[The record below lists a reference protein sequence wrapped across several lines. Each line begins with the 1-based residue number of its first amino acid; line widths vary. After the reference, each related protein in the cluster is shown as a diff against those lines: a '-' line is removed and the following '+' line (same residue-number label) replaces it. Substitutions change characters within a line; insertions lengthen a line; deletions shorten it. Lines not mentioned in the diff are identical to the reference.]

1 MTFAAQDGHMSEV
14 VHPARKSF
22 EFVTNCR
29 LNPLLTVAR
38 RSLGFV
44 SGLLLLAIQVT
55 AESHPFPNLRHSSNA
70 VIGQE
75 SHSNA
80 QSLDPGKAVER
91 TLKGGETHSY
101 QVRLTLD
108 QFALLVA
115 DQRGIDVAL
124 TLFNP
129 AGIKIREVNSRTGER
144 GVETASLVAKEPGVY
159 GVEVR
164 SIRQTDPASSYQLRL
179 ERLHTASD
187 QDRAINSAEQLISE
201 GGALQARQSKDSL
214 IQAIAKYRESLELLE
229 ATNDQVLKAIVLN
242 RIGKSHYFLGEY
254 QLAVNYHTQALP
266 FARAAGD
273 QQAAASTLHD
283 LGQAY
288 RLIPDNEKALAYL
301 NQALQLW
308 QVIQDRR
315 GEWETLVSVGRHYS
329 QMGEGHKSLSCLDQA
344 LQLSRVLSNPGMELN
359 TLSGLGGSYYT
370 LGEFEKAGEIWKQAL
385 ALATGGG
392 QQGMEMLM
400 LGKLGAAYNA
410 LGDNQEA
417 LNYLNHA
424 LRLARNRGDRVDEA
438 GSLQTIGRVYRS
450 MREPKK
456 SIEFLDQSLV
466 VLKDVNNPPTSVAR
480 AHYNLGKAYTDLG
493 EHQKAIDYLNQ
504 ALLVW
509 KSRKDPIN
517 IAATVRE
524 LARAERGRGNL
535 ETALA
540 QSEAAINLMEWI
552 RTRAG
557 GPELRASYLA
567 IVQNCY
573 ELRVDVLS
581 QLHKRD
587 PSKGYAAAALQTS
600 ESAHARSLLESL
612 VEAGVDIRRGVDP
625 DLLKREQTISAEL
638 GAKATEQVHLLGQK
652 SADSLLTQVSK
663 EIKNLSAQH
672 ELVEAEIRAGSARYA
687 ELIQPQPLSLAE
699 IREQVI
705 DGQTLL
711 LEYFLGEE
719 RSYLWAVTSTSIETY
734 ELPGREVI
742 ETASRKVYELL
753 TARNQ
758 RLRFETP
765 DERRTRI
772 AKADADYPAAA
783 NALSQ
788 MVLGP
793 ATAQLGKD
801 RLLIVSDGA
810 LQYIPFASLPA
821 PGPKGAARNQP
832 LTVNHEVVSL
842 PSASTLA
849 VLRRDVARR
858 KPAAKTITVFA
869 DPVFV
874 GDDPRV
880 MESVSRSRVVPSNTA
895 LASAR
900 RSTTRGAVER
910 SALESGWNGE
920 ALSMARLPFTRRE
933 AEAIKTLVPAAYRD
947 EEVDFAA
954 NLANATSADLSQ
966 YRVVHFATHGF
977 LNSRHPELSG
987 IVLSLVDEKGRDQDG
1002 FLRAHEI
1009 YDLKIP
1015 AELVVLSG
1023 CRTGLGKEIKGEG
1036 LIGLTRAFM
1045 HAGAARVMVSL
1056 WDVNDEATAELMTR
1070 FYSRLLGPEK
1080 VSPAAALRAAQ
1091 VSMAQ
1096 DKRWSSPYFW
1106 AGFTLQGEPR

>member
-1 MTFAAQDGHMSEV
+1 MQQGEPTSNYLL
-14 VHPARKSF
+14 KSRTTAM
-22 EFVTNCR
+22 VTV
-29 LNPLLTVAR
+29 PLM
-38 RSLGFV
+38 
-44 SGLLLLAIQVT
+44 LAILFSTTLQCQARLVPRT
-55 AESHPFPNLRHSSNA
+55 IPAKNGALF
-70 VIGQE
+70 QTT
-75 SHSNA
+75 
-80 QSLDPGKAVER
+80 QSLDVGKPVER
-91 TLKGGETHSY
+91 TLEGGGTHTY
-101 QVRLTLD
+101 QMKLNLD
-108 QFALLVA
+108 QFAHLVA
-115 DQRGIDVAL
+115 EQRGIDLAL
-124 TLFNP
+124 NIFDPN
-129 AGIKIREVNSRTGER
+129 GNKIREVNDKPGER
-144 GVETASLVAKEPGVY
+144 GLESASLVAKEAGVY
-159 GVEVR
+159 RIEVWSLR
-164 SIRQTDPASSYQLRL
+164 KTDPLGSYQIRL
-179 ERLHTASD
+179 ERLHPASD
-187 QDRAINSAEQLISE
+187 QDRAINSAQQLVSE
-201 GGALQARQSKDSL
+201 GNALQARPTKDSL
-214 IQAIAKYRESLELLE
+214 AQAIAKYQESLELLRVTDE
-229 ATNDQVLKAIVLN
+229 QLTKAVVLN
-242 RIGKSHYFLGEY
+242 KIGKSQYVLGEY
-254 QLAVNYHTQALP
+254 QRAIDYHSQALP
-266 FARAAGD
+266 LTRSAGD
-273 QQAAASTLHD
+273 QQAEASTLHD
-283 LGQAY
+283 LGQTY
-288 RLIPDNEKALAYL
+288 RLKPENEKALDYL

-315 GEWETLVSVGRHYS
+315 GEWETLASVGRLYS
-329 QMGEGHKSLSCLDQA
+329 TMGEGHKSLASLDQA
-344 LQLSRVLSNPGMELN
+344 LQLSRVLNNPGQELN
-359 TLSGLGGSYYT
+359 TLSGLAGNYYT
-370 LGEFEKAGEIWKQAL
+370 LGEFEKAGETWKQGL
-385 ALATGGG
+385 VLATALG
-392 QQGMEMLM
+392 QQGMEMLL
-400 LGKLGAAYNA
+400 LGKLGAVYNA
-410 LGDNQEA
+410 LGDHQEA
-417 LNYLNHA
+417 LNYLDKA
-424 LRLARNRGDRVDEA
+424 IRLARNRGDRVDEA

-450 MREPKK
+450 MGEPKK
-456 SIEFLDQSLV
+456 SIEYLEQSLV

-493 EHQKAIDYLNQ
+493 DHQKAIHYLNL

-509 KSRKDPIN
+509 KSRADPIN
-517 IAATVRE
+517 IAATIRE
-524 LARAERGRGNL
+524 LARAELGRGNL

-557 GPELRASYLA
+557 GPEVRASYLA
-567 IVQNCY
+567 IVQNCF

-587 PSKGYAAAALQTS
+587 PSKHYAAAALQTS
-600 ESAHARSLLESL
+600 ESAHARSLLDTL
-612 VEAGVDIRRGVDP
+612 VEAGVDVRRGVAP
-625 DLLKREQTISAEL
+625 ELLKREQTVTEEL
-638 GAKATEQVHLLGQK
+638 GAKATEQARLLGQK
-652 SADSLLTQVSK
+652 STDGSLAQVGK
-663 EIKNLSAQH
+663 EIKNLSAQY
-672 ELVEAEIRAGSARYA
+672 ELVEAEIRAASTRYA

-705 DGQTLL
+705 DSDTVL

-734 ELPGREVI
+734 ELPKREVV
-742 ETASRKVYELL
+742 ETAARKVYELL
-753 TARNQ
+753 TARNR
-758 RLRFETP
+758 RLKFETV
-765 DERRTRI
+765 DERRARI

-783 NALSQ
+783 GALSQ
-788 MVLGP
+788 MVLRP
-793 ATAQLGKD
+793 ATAQLGEK

-821 PGPKGAARNQP
+821 PGIEGGASTYQP

-880 MESVSRSRVVPSNTA
+880 RDSMTRNKILPSNTA
-895 LASAR
+895 IASAR
-900 RSTTRGAVER
+900 PVTIRSAVER
-910 SALESGWNGE
+910 SALESGWDGE
-920 ALSMARLPFTRRE
+920 VLSMARLPFTRRE

-954 NLANATSADLSQ
+954 NLSNATSTDLSQ
-966 YRVVHFATHGF
+966 YRIVHFATHGF

-987 IVLSLVDEKGRDQDG
+987 IVLSLVDETGRDQNG

-1023 CRTGLGKEIKGEG
+1023 CRTGLGKEIRGEG

-1070 FYSRLLGPEK
+1070 FYGRLLGREK
-1080 VSPAAALRAAQ
+1080 LSPAAALRAAQ
-1091 VSMAQ
+1091 VSMAH